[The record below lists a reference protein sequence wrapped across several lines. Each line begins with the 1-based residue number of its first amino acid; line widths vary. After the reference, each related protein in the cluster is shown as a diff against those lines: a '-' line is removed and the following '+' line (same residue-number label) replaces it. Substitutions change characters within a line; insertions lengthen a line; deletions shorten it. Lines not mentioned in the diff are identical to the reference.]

1 MGTFLIKTEIR
12 SNDLSKLKSQKKLN
26 VAWHWRLRKSLQE
39 NYLKKEVNYYLR
51 RICAM
56 DSKISQG
63 SIIQKN
69 SPTGNFVSCAV
80 ASTKL
85 HYMDWFWREI
95 TLKKSQKIIMH
106 HKYLTYA
113 SVSMGSQVMIYG
125 CGAC

>member
-26 VAWHWRLRKSLQE
+26 VAWYWRLHKSLQA
-39 NYLKKEVNYYLR
+39 NYLKKEINYYLR

-56 DSKISQG
+56 DSKIFQG